1 MPSSNQPP
9 SESGWGEIRSPSDP
23 SGDAGITRIAL
34 PVPNRRITDRRT
46 SRAGQGRRRSDTI
59 DGFETAIHPGTE
71 PTRYIMEK
79 DVEDLTED
87 ERTILLEKLLK
98 AEKDTSAERERLA
111 LEREQFSLE
120 KDKST
125 FAMIKNLMVG
135 FGSVTGLAM
144 TAILGL
150 LVYTTI
156 KHGSFTDA
164 PIVASV
170 MTAVTE
176 VIKLMFAVGKP

>member
-1 MPSSNQPP
+1 MPSNNPP
-9 SESGWGEIRSPSDP
+9 TSESGWGELRSPSDP
-23 SGDAGITRIAL
+23 SGDAGIARIAL
-34 PVPNRRITDRRT
+34 PVPNRRITDRRVG
-46 SRAGQGRRRSDTI
+46 RVGNGRRSSDNG
-59 DGFETAIHPGTE
+59 DGFETAVHPGRE

-79 DVEDLTED
+79 AVEDLTED

-120 KDKST
+120 KDKTT
-125 FAMIKNLMVG
+125 FAMIKNLIVG
-135 FGSVTGLAM
+135 FGSVTGLAL
-144 TAILGL
+144 TAVLGL

-176 VIKLMFAVGKP
+176 VVKLMFAVGKP